1 MLQIS
6 TVIVMCLLFFAK
18 VVDNAFST
26 AKTILVQRNHCILAG
41 VSLAVSNFIYLCVTK
56 NVVNSDSSLAL
67 VVVSIASGVGCCLAV
82 AVSNRLSK
90 ERTFVNVIMSDDKE
104 KMQAFRDFLEIHIE
118 GQLNSWR
125 FLVVD
130 HKITIAVMQII
141 LTFSIIIRTSK
152 MQRNT
157 AST

>member
-1 MLQIS
+1 MRIANG
-6 TVIVMCLLFFAK
+6 IIMCLLFLAK
-18 VVDNAFST
+18 VVDNALST

-41 VSLAVSNFIYLCVTK
+41 VSLAASNCIYLCVTK
-56 NVVNSDSSLAL
+56 NVVNSDGCLAL
-67 VVVSIASGVGCCLAV
+67 IVVSIASGVGCCLAV

-141 LTFSIIIRTSK
+141 LTFSIIFRTSK

>member
-1 MLQIS
+1 
-6 TVIVMCLLFFAK
+6 MCLLFLAK
-18 VVDNAFST
+18 VVDNALST

-41 VSLAVSNFIYLCVTK
+41 VSLAASNCIYLCVTK
-56 NVVNSDSSLAL
+56 NVVNSDGCLAL
-67 VVVSIASGVGCCLAV
+67 IVVSIASGVGCCLAV

-90 ERTFVNVIMSDDKE
+90 ERTFANVIMSDDKE

-141 LTFSIIIRTSK
+141 LTFSIIFRTSK

>member
-1 MLQIS
+1 ML
-6 TVIVMCLLFFAK
+6 L
-18 VVDNAFST
+18 ST
-26 AKTILVQRNHCILAG
+26 AKTILVQCNHCILAG
-41 VSLAVSNFIYLCVTK
+41 VSLAASNCIYLCVTK
-56 NVVNSDSSLAL
+56 NVVNSDGCLAL
-67 VVVSIASGVGCCLAV
+67 IVVSIASGVGCCLAV

-141 LTFSIIIRTSK
+141 LTFSIIFRTSK